1 MAKRQPRACPEARRV
16 QGLVSGQRAK
26 SRVGSTVLSHT
37 VGAIPLLMRI
47 MERMQLEPLLR
58 QHVPDKD
65 SRTKPATARVLTV
78 LVCNLL
84 VSREPVYGV
93 AEWAGNYAPD
103 LFQLQPDELPH
114 LNDDRVGRCLD
125 RLFAALDSELVLA
138 VVRHV
143 VQEFG
148 VQLEEL
154 HNDSTT
160 ISFFGTYADAQQEGL
175 MQQLATPAITWGH
188 SKDHRPDLQQLLYIL
203 TVTEDG
209 GIPIYFQTRSGNVV
223 DDQTHQ
229 ATWELLR
236 KLIGRPDFVYVAD
249 CKLATTD
256 NMNAIARQ
264 GGRFITVLPATR
276 KEDAQFRQ
284 RLREQPAGVSWRE
297 LYQLRDE
304 DHHVLDTL
312 SVSTDELLSAEGY
325 RLHWILS
332 TRKREDDAAARAGVT
347 DRAMRRLSEL
357 RQRLL
362 GPRTRFRQRD
372 KVEQAVQE
380 ILHDYRVGDWLVVEI
395 QEAEQEHYR
404 QAHRGRPSQATK
416 YTRTVQKRYAISWRI
431 DTRRLEDA
439 AQDDGIFPLITNLPD
454 WDARQ
459 ILEAYKR
466 QPILEKRFSQLKTD
480 FRVAPVYLKNV
491 GRIVGLLAVYFF
503 ALMVQALLERELRR
517 AMKDQRVSDLPLYP
531 EGRACTRPTTRRML
545 DVFENIQRHSI
556 QRRNAVAESLVTEL
570 SPLQRQLLALLN
582 VSPKNYGASTD

>member
-78 LVCNLL
+78 LICNLL

-114 LNDDRVGRCLD
+114 LNDDRVARCLD

-138 VVRHV
+138 VVRQV

-160 ISFFGTYADAQQEGL
+160 ISFFGSYADAQQEGL
-175 MQQLATPAITWGH
+175 MQQLPTPAITWGH

-209 GIPIYFQTRSGNVV
+209 GIPIYFQTSSGNVV

-229 ATWELLR
+229 ATWQLLR

-332 TRKREDDAAARAGVT
+332 TRKREDDAAARAGAT
-347 DRAMRRLSEL
+347 DRTMRRLAEL

-380 ILHDYRVGDWLVVEI
+380 ILHDHRVSDWLVVEI

-404 QAHRGRPSQATK
+404 QAHRGRPSQATQ

-431 DTRRLEDA
+431 DSRRLEDA
-439 AQDDGIFPLITNLPD
+439 AQDDGIFPLITNLQD

-459 ILEAYKR
+459 VLEAYKR

-531 EGRACTRPTTRRML
+531 EGRACTRPTTRRTL

-582 VSPKNYGASTD
+582 VSPKNYGAPTD